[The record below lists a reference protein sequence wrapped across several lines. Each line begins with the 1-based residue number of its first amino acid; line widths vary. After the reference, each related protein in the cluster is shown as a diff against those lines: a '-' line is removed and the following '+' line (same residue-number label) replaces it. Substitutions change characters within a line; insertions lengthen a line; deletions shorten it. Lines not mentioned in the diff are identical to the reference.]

1 MLIGL
6 HPQGSWSWRARP
18 ASLQNPLRVSAE
30 THRLHTE
37 PKSGCPCGQL
47 PPHPSRSLKFTS
59 NDLIISRPTLACEQT
74 LQGGVTLPQNFS
86 RFLSSGP
93 CSCCVASPCLPQNA
107 RLPPHPPPHS
117 ACRPGPYAA
126 ARLLLDTCPLRLRP
140 SVPLCSRLTLV
151 IVTDF
156 SLSPDTSQLCY
167 IRSLNADPKPL
178 F

>member
-18 ASLQNPLRVSAE
+18 ASLQNPLRASAE

-47 PPHPSRSLKFTS
+47 PPHPSRSLKCTS
-59 NDLIISRPTLACEQT
+59 HDLIIPRPTLACEQT
-74 LQGGVTLPQNFS
+74 LQGGVALPQNFS

-107 RLPPHPPPHS
+107 RLPPPPHPTQR
-117 ACRPGPYAA
+117 AVRGPTQRPASFWTLVPCG
-126 ARLLLDTCPLRLRP
+126 LDPASLCAPALRL
-140 SVPLCSRLTLV
+140 
-151 IVTDF
+151 
-156 SLSPDTSQLCY
+156 
-167 IRSLNADPKPL
+167 
-178 F
+178 